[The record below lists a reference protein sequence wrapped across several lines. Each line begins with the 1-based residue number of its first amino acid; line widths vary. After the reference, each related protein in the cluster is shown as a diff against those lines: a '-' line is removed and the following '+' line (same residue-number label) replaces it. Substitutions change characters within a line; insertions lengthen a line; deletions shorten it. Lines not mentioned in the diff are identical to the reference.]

1 MVLFGM
7 TRAALVLGISI
18 ACAATLTA
26 HAASASSS
34 SPSSPSS
41 TAPTAPAVAESSS
54 ADAPPVHDDVAT
66 FYERRAALTQWVY
79 DTVPEREVP
88 AILKQALIEQDKR
101 NQAADPAKDLAQF
114 ACVAPEAPIPSAQA
128 QATFE
133 RAASSPD
140 SEASALYARAA
151 AEGHWR
157 AAARLISRMLD
168 DEDWE
173 SAQPVIA
180 WLLHQKVPS
189 GWNKLADLLQAT
201 SSYDGESTSDLAND
215 FILGLRW
222 RAAQAGDPVAQIT
235 LARLFEKEG
244 ETRIAA
250 ALTACAKKHNEG
262 L

>member
-1 MVLFGM
+1 MTLFGT
-7 TRAALVLGISI
+7 TRAVLVLGLSM
-18 ACAATLTA
+18 ACATALTV
-26 HAASASSS
+26 HAASSPASVASAS
-34 SPSSPSS
+34 RA
-41 TAPTAPAVAESSS
+41 TAVAESSPE
-54 ADAPPVHDDVAT
+54 DVLPEHEDVAT

-79 DTVPEREVP
+79 DTVPEREVH
-88 AILKQALIEQDKR
+88 AILKHALTEQDR
-101 NQAADPAKDLAQF
+101 LNQTADPAKDLAQF
-114 ACVAPEAPIPSAQA
+114 ACVAPNAPTPSAQA

-157 AAARLISRMLD
+157 AAARLISRMMD

-201 SSYDGESTSDLAND
+201 SSYDGASTSDLAND

-235 LARLFEKEG
+235 LARLLEKEG
-244 ETRIAA
+244 EPKIAA
-250 ALTACAKKHNEG
+250 ALTACAKQHNEG

>member
-1 MVLFGM
+1 MTLFGL
-7 TRAALVLGISI
+7 TRAALVLSISM
-18 ACAATLTA
+18 ACATA
-26 HAASASSS
+26 VAAA
-34 SPSSPSS
+34 
-41 TAPTAPAVAESSS
+41 APT
-54 ADAPPVHDDVAT
+54 DARPDQEDVASH
-66 FYERRAALTQWVY
+66 YERRAALTQWVY
-79 DTVPEREVP
+79 DTVPEREIPV
-88 AILKQALIEQDKR
+88 ILKQALIEQDKR
-101 NQAADPAKDLAQF
+101 NQAADPATELAQF
-114 ACVAPEAPIPSAQA
+114 ACVAPEAPTPSSQA
-128 QATFE
+128 EATFA

-157 AAARLISRMLD
+157 AAARLISRMMD

-180 WLLHQKVPS
+180 WLLHQNVPA

-201 SSYDGESTSDLAND
+201 SSYDGGSTSDLAND

-235 LARLFEKEG
+235 LARLLEKEG
-244 ETRIAA
+244 ERKIAA
-250 ALTACAKKHNEG
+250 ALTTCAKQHNEG